1 MNSKNSRILFLA
13 LLTVAMHAVGAK
25 AQTPRA
31 SCYVLCDLGKLQE
44 LGSDLKNLEGQISGL
59 CAECLRSKKNF
70 PYWSFQPGDGTAY
83 PLLKVSVENEGTQW
97 VLRASLALNVHD
109 ERPPWLGVLL
119 QPGEI
124 RQYGGLPADKELV
137 QLIVDRFESNVVQ
150 ANKGKIIET
159 LEGSI
164 PVLSVSASDVRIISP
179 RVPVLAALPLS
190 WEQYCDVANS
200 KFMIKC
206 RSTGA
211 FVEIYSE
218 GIGKPFVDPQSNS
231 IYGIVVEYQTWKTE
245 KIEQHL
251 TDLDKLSPV
260 AIYVKEL
267 NSWGQEGCN
276 QLERA
281 PAPDRAH

>member
-1 MNSKNSRILFLA
+1 MNSKNSRVLLLA
-13 LLTVAMHAVGAK
+13 LLTIVMHAVGGN

-31 SCYVLCDLGKLQE
+31 SCYVLCDLRKLQE
-44 LGSDLKNLEGQISGL
+44 LGGDLKKLEGQISGL
-59 CAECLRSKKNF
+59 CAECLRLRKNF
-70 PYWSFQPGDGTAY
+70 PYWTFQPGDGTAY
-83 PLLKVSVENEGTQW
+83 PLLKVSVENEGPQW

-150 ANKGKIIET
+150 ANKGKIVET

-164 PVLSVSASDVRIISP
+164 PVLSVSPSDVRIIS

-211 FVEIYSE
+211 SVEIYSE
-218 GIGKPFVDPQSNS
+218 GTGDPFVDPKSNS
-231 IYGIVVEYQTWKTE
+231 IYGIVVEYQTWKAE

-251 TDLDKLSPV
+251 NDLDKLIPV

-267 NSWGQEGCN
+267 NSWGLERCSQP
-276 QLERA
+276 ERA
-281 PAPDRAH
+281 PVPDRVH

>member
-1 MNSKNSRILFLA
+1 LWFA
-13 LLTVAMHAVGAK
+13 LLMGAVHAVSTK
-25 AQTPRA
+25 AQTPRP
-31 SCYVLCDLGKLQE
+31 SCYVLCDLGTLQE
-44 LGSDLKNLEGQISGL
+44 LGSDLKKLESQISGQ
-59 CAECLRSKKNF
+59 CAECLRLKKNF
-70 PYWSFQPGDGTAY
+70 PYWTFQPGDGTAY
-83 PLLKVSVENEGTQW
+83 PLLKISVENEGTQW
-97 VLRASLALNVHD
+97 TLRASLALTVHE

-124 RQYGGLPADKELV
+124 RQYGGLPADNELV
-137 QLIVDRFESNVVQ
+137 KLIVSRFQSNVVQ
-150 ANKGKIIET
+150 ANREKIFET
-159 LEGSI
+159 LEGGI
-164 PVLSVSASDVRIISP
+164 PVLSVSPSDVRIIK

-218 GIGKPFVDPQSNS
+218 GTGDPFIDSKSNL
-231 IYGIVVEYQTWKTE
+231 INGIVVEYQTWKTE

-251 TDLDKLSPV
+251 NDLDKLIPI

-267 NSWGQEGCN
+267 NSWGEERCTQV
-276 QLERA
+276 ERA
-281 PAPDRAH
+281 PMPDRVH